1 MNKKMDAAGPAESP
15 HKGKTGLKR
24 VRSAFFYSMAGL
36 RAALLHEDAFRQEV
50 FLAVLLIPA
59 AFFTPATG
67 TGKAL
72 LIAAVLLVL
81 IVELLNS
88 AVEAAVDRI
97 SLENHVLAKRAKDIG
112 SAAVLLALINVPV
125 VWGLVLFG

>member
-36 RAALLHEDAFRQEV
+36 RAALRHEDAFRQEV

-72 LIAAVLLVL
+72 LIAAVFGIASESCVVFLLVASLL
-81 IVELLNS
+81 IGGALH
-88 AVEAAVDRI
+88 D
-97 SLENHVLAKRAKDIG
+97 G
-112 SAAVLLALINVPV
+112 SIRK
-125 VWGLVLFG
+125 